1 MKKQPNK
8 GNNGGDAQSQKRRV
22 SKKEQILSLYTSGI
36 DNLDDIALMTGS
48 RATYV
53 ASVLQTAGLLTGY
66 FDLYTTTSHPMN
78 SYSRF
83 FVNKL
88 GFKDV
93 ETAKRS
99 IGVIDRLHRQF
110 EIAGDRAGQHHAL
123 LMGLT
128 MYNRARWTNK
138 KEEAEI
144 FRHWLLARLNDID
157 LDPTPD
163 SDLNPHTE
171 TFLDDEPIDVD
182 LLGNEEAP
190 SQPGGNAT

>member
-8 GNNGGDAQSQKRRV
+8 QTNSSEAQSQKRRV

-88 GFKDV
+88 GFKDL

-99 IGVIDRLHRQF
+99 VGVIDRLHRQF

-144 FRHWLLARLNDID
+144 FRQWLLSRLNDID
-157 LDPTPD
+157 LEPLPEPDLDPYPE
-163 SDLNPHTE
+163 S
-171 TFLDDEPIDVD
+171 FSDDESIVVNRSR
-182 LLGNEEAP
+182 NEESP
-190 SQPGGNAT
+190 SQPGGNPS

>member
-1 MKKQPNK
+1 MKKETNRGSDK
-8 GNNGGDAQSQKRRV
+8 GDAQSQKRRV

-53 ASVLQTAGLLTGY
+53 ASVLQAAGLLTGY

-88 GFKDV
+88 GFKDE
-93 ETAKRS
+93 ETAQRS
-99 IGVIDRLHRQF
+99 VGVIDRLHRQF

-144 FRHWLLARLNDID
+144 FRQWLLARLNDLD
-157 LDPTPD
+157 LEPTPD
-163 SDLNPHTE
+163 S
-171 TFLDDEPIDVD
+171 EPDPYPESLLEEEPFDVD
-182 LLGNEEAP
+182 LSRRDETP
-190 SQPGGNAT
+190 SQPGGNPG

>member
-8 GNNGGDAQSQKRRV
+8 GTDGNEAQSQKRRV

-99 IGVIDRLHRQF
+99 VGVIDRLHRQF

-138 KEEAEI
+138 QEEAEI
-144 FRHWLLARLNDID
+144 FRQWLLTRLNEIDHEPTPDAD
-157 LDPTPD
+157 LDPYPE
-163 SDLNPHTE
+163 S
-171 TFLDDEPIDVD
+171 FLENEAIDVD
-182 LLGNEEAP
+182 LPRKEEAP
-190 SQPGGNAT
+190 SQPGGNPS